1 MAPQGKQISLS
12 VRGGVDLQD
21 AFCHF
26 GVHPDEL
33 RHCISPGLESG
44 TGILW
49 VAMLFGFK
57 AAPLVMGRL
66 SAAVEWLVQSLFHP
80 ASGQVQVCIDD
91 VEPGTA
97 QPAVSKGAVR
107 LGSVWSLSCPSQRR
121 AGQIRD
127 LDWHNV
133 RAPST

>member
-1 MAPQGKQISLS
+1 
-12 VRGGVDLQD
+12 
-21 AFCHF
+21 
-26 GVHPDEL
+26 
-33 RHCISPGLESG
+33 
-44 TGILW
+44 
-49 VAMLFGFK
+49 LFGFK

-80 ASGQVQVCIDD
+80 ASGQVQVYIDD